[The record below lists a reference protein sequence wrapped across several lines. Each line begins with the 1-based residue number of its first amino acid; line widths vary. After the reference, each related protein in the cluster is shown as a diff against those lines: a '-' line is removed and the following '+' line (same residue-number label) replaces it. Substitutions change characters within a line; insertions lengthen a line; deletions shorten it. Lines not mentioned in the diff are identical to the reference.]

1 MKTRLIF
8 FAALPLLAAA
18 LAASAQ
24 DENLAAQ
31 MAARRAAEDG
41 GAPAAPAVQAEA
53 AATND
58 AAASPTNSPD
68 TGATNAASTGATN
81 SAAGD
86 DEDNPGRKAAL
97 AAALKALQA
106 ANNNLSL
113 RLASLQIITQRNIFD
128 PNRVPYNPLATRA
141 ATQIETFSLRGVTTI
156 DGKLVATFV
165 GDGVKD
171 YPAYRAV
178 GETVGT
184 APGFGSCDFKIMD
197 ITKTNVTLLDT
208 KFTPKAVAAA
218 TNSATNSLSAS
229 ATNSAASDGGKVVLA
244 LGSSVAAAAA
254 TSPVASATAAGK
266 IVLALDQGLT
276 RSDAGPWRSATALLT
291 YPTFVARVAPPTAPN
306 MLGAQALFAT
316 MPQITFDQSGDLSI
330 STDPNAGFGPGG
342 GRQRGRGRGG
352 AGGGGRGGRGGA
364 GGGFGGAGGG
374 GFGGGAGGGFGGG
387 GFGGGGAVAA
397 PAAAAP
403 AAAPD
408 PAVLARLQAQR
419 AQEQ

>member
-218 TNSATNSLSAS
+218 TNSATNS
-229 ATNSAASDGGKVVLA
+229 ATNEIGKVVLA
-244 LGSSVAAAAA
+244 LGSSTAAAANNSA
-254 TSPVASATAAGK
+254 TNSQAASATAAGK